1 MHLVQG
7 VKPFSRVKMKPKKM
21 KKFTRTLVGLN
32 GRGLA
37 AGRLKRKKRGG
48 NVVASG
54 IRARGIKASGI
65 QSGKERVTKLIRSL
79 QNQKPTKQM
88 MQYARSLVQP
98 VKRFMG
104 GRGIGGR
111 GIGARGIGAG
121 RIRRGRG
128 IGASGIG
135 AGGLGAGGLGA
146 RGIRRRRP
154 SRRLFFNG
162 SSMAKRKAGG
172 LQL

>member
-65 QSGKERVTKLIRSL
+65 GASGVE
-79 QNQKPTKQM
+79 
-88 MQYARSLVQP
+88 
-98 VKRFMG
+98 
-104 GRGIGGR
+104 
-111 GIGARGIGAG
+111 AG
-121 RIRRGRG
+121 RIRRGRGRGRARGIGARG

-135 AGGLGAGGLGA
+135 AGGIGAS
-146 RGIRRRRP
+146 GIRRRRP